1 MLVHLD
7 LIYVKFKDKGERIKG
22 VLFSAMDAPPGL
34 LNRVPTSAGSKG
46 EIPVADLGTGATGAP
61 LRQSHP

>member
-1 MLVHLD
+1 MSSSK
-7 LIYVKFKDKGERIKG
+7 IKEKGSK
-22 VLFSAMDAPPGL
+22 VFLFSAMDAPPGL